1 MDLGCFLTPYFPDTA
16 EPAENADELL
26 RRATRCAEAGYD
38 YAEVGDHH
46 VTKEGQFFQNFPTA
60 GRLTGLFDHV
70 AVLALL
76 PLYEPLFV
84 AEYLGTLGAFTD
96 RLDLWCAVGGN
107 ESAFDAVGVPMD
119 SRAGRFQESLTLLER
134 LFTEDSVTFD
144 GDYFSVEDVAVNPR
158 ANPRLCIGGL
168 AKPAIERAGRLGD
181 AWIGH
186 PSEGLEAL
194 ERKMAWHED
203 AGGDRVI
210 ARRDALV
217 LEDGDEAR
225 GRAQAL
231 LEDGFRSWP
240 TDAEWPIVGDVAD
253 ATAELARL
261 RDLGVDEVVVGAMDH
276 DHAVETF
283 RMVAR
288 SRNRL

>member
-1 MDLGCFLTPYFPDTA
+1 MNLGCFLTPYFSDAA
-16 EPAENADELL
+16 EPAENGAELIH
-26 RRATRCAEAGYD
+26 RATTCAETGYD
-38 YAEVGDHH
+38 YAQVGDHH

-60 GRLTGLFDHV
+60 GRLTGLFDRV

-107 ESAFDAVGVPMD
+107 ESAFDAVGVPME
-119 SRAGRFQESLTLLER
+119 SRAGRFEEGLTLLER

-144 GDYFSVEDVAVNPR
+144 GDHFSVEDVAVNPR
-158 ANPRLCIGGL
+158 VDPRLCIGGL
-168 AKPAIERAGRLGD
+168 ARPAVERAGRRGD
-181 AWIGH
+181 AWIAH
-186 PSEGLEAL
+186 PSEGDETL
-194 ERKMAWHED
+194 ERKIGWYED

-225 GRAQAL
+225 ERAQAL
-231 LEDGFRSWP
+231 LEDGFRGWP
-240 TDAEWPIVGDVAD
+240 TDAEWPLVGDVAD

-283 RMVAR
+283 RTVAR
-288 SRNRL
+288 ASGRL